1 MTAPSSSDPLQK
13 TLHWLARYAGFPNT
27 RLEPRVELLL
37 LMAAFSAWE
46 EVEGPGKADLKA
58 IRSYDRAAYKAHAMN
73 RSHAHFKSD
82 NSAKV

>member
-1 MTAPSSSDPLQK
+1 MTSLPSTDPLQK
-13 TLHWLARYAGFPNT
+13 TLLWLARYAGFPRA
-27 RLEPRVELLL
+27 RLEPRLELLL
-37 LMAAFSAWE
+37 LMAAFNAWE
-46 EVEGPGKADLKA
+46 DLEGPGKADLKA